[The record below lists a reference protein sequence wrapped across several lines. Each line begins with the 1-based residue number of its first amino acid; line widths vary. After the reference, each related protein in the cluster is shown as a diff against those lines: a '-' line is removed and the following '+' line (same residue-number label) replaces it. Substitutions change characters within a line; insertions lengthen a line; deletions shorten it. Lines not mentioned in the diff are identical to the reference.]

1 MWYFLEEGFWYDPW
15 LIALFVVSVSLIV
28 FLRYVLFAWVY
39 QVTLRALRKETP
51 DIFKVREG
59 QIRTEIRYAFQSSC
73 VFTAMAAATLFAWH
87 MGWTNLYSRMDEYP
101 LWYYLLSGV
110 IIVLGYETYYY
121 WLHRWMHQ
129 PQVFKHIHKVHH
141 RSIQP
146 TVFTSFSFHPLEALL
161 QFAYFPVI
169 LIVVPV
175 HYSMLLA
182 VLTLFTIS
190 ALINH
195 SGQEIYGNANVRRHI
210 IGAGHHEVH
219 HKSFHH
225 NYGLFFT
232 WWDQWM
238 GTNRDP

>member
-1 MWYFLEEGFWYDPW
+1 MVCGIFSKRGFGTTLGLLPYLSSRYRSSFSCATFSSPGYTR
-15 LIALFVVSVSLIV
+15 LHCALSE
-28 FLRYVLFAWVY
+28 
-39 QVTLRALRKETP
+39 RKRQTYSKSG
-51 DIFKVREG
+51 KVRSG
-59 QIRTEIRYAFQSSC
+59 PKYDTPFSHPVYSPPWQQPLSSHGIWVGRTSI
-73 VFTAMAAATLFAWH
+73 AAWMNIPFGT
-87 MGWTNLYSRMDEYP
+87 
-101 LWYYLLSGV
+101 
-110 IIVLGYETYYY
+110 TYYY

-129 PQVFKHIHKVHH
+129 PRVFKHIHKVHH

-238 GTNRDP
+238 GTTRDP